1 MNIQADNMQFPF
13 AKGALEGLDNHASHD
28 WNREQIDAMHMQ
40 FVTQWRQS
48 MSTLVPA
55 EIKILAGD
63 MALKT
68 YEEFVL
74 EAPSF
79 ADIQI
84 FEIDALQTLCAWNFD
99 NRWVSAAVDC
109 LFGGAGKIPVRER
122 SGKLT
127 HIELGIRQRLL
138 ETLATAYEAAWQTVY
153 PIRLQTLRQEQ
164 QLSSVRLT
172 SHKDVVLHAQF
183 AIHFNLLELRVDLC
197 LPKRA
202 LDWQTPSASNTSG
215 ETSTATETSGQPPGW
230 SRSLQHQLYA
240 KPVESVAVLCE
251 KELSVAQL
259 LSLSLGQV
267 LPIDL
272 SSPVR
277 LMVDGVNLLSGRY
290 GVRNG
295 HYALKVEHMTTPSV
309 APPKEDFE
317 GATEGQYLGNLDI
330 PAQAQSDLA
339 SAAQAMSQLDHQ
351 IQKSEGEL

>member
-1 MNIQADNMQFPF
+1 MKTDPDNMQFPF
-13 AKGALEGLDNHASHD
+13 AKEALEGLDTQVSQD
-28 WNREQIDAMHMQ
+28 WNREQLDAMHMQ
-40 FVTQWRQS
+40 FVAQWRQS

-63 MALKT
+63 MEMKT
-68 YEEFVL
+68 YEAFVL

-79 ADIQI
+79 ADIQV
-84 FEIDALQTLCAWNFD
+84 FEIDALQTLCAWSFD
-99 NRWVSAAVDC
+99 SRWVAAAVDC
-109 LFGGAGKIPVRER
+109 LFGGAGIIPIKER
-122 SGKLT
+122 TGKLT

-138 ETLATAYEAAWQTVY
+138 ATLATAYEAAWQTAY

-164 QLSSVRLT
+164 QLSSLRLT

-202 LDWQTPSASNTSG
+202 LDWQTPSASAKAS
-215 ETSTATETSGQPPGW
+215 ETSGQPAGW

-272 SSPVR
+272 TAPVH
-277 LMVDGVNLLSGRY
+277 LMVDGVNMLSGRY

-295 HYALKVEHMTTPSV
+295 HYALKVEHMNQ
-309 APPKEDFE
+309 PPLLHPEDFE
-317 GATEGQYLGNLDI
+317 GATSGQYLGSLDM

-339 SAAQAMSQLDHQ
+339 NAAKALSQLDQQ
-351 IQKSEGEL
+351 IQKSEGDV

>member
-1 MNIQADNMQFPF
+1 MNTNPDNMQFPF
-13 AKGALEGLDNHASHD
+13 AKEALEGLDTQVSQD
-28 WNREQIDAMHMQ
+28 WNREQLDAMHMQ
-40 FVTQWRQS
+40 FVAHWRQS

-63 MALKT
+63 MELKT
-68 YEEFVL
+68 YEAFVL

-79 ADIQI
+79 ADIQV

-99 NRWVSAAVDC
+99 SRWVAAAVDC
-109 LFGGAGKIPVRER
+109 LFGGAGIIPIKER
-122 SGKLT
+122 IGKLT

-138 ETLATAYEAAWQTVY
+138 ETLATAYEAAWQTAY

-164 QLSSVRLT
+164 QLSSLRLT

-202 LDWQTPSASNTSG
+202 LDWQTPSASAKAS
-215 ETSTATETSGQPPGW
+215 ETSGQPAGW

-272 SSPVR
+272 SAPVR
-277 LMVDGVNLLSGRY
+277 LMVDGVNMLSGRY

-295 HYALKVEHMTTPSV
+295 HYALKVEHMNQ
-309 APPKEDFE
+309 PPLQHTEDFE
-317 GATEGQYLGNLDI
+317 GATSGQYLGSLDM
-330 PAQAQSDLA
+330 PPQAQSDLA
-339 SAAQAMSQLDHQ
+339 NAAKALSQLDQQ
-351 IQKSEGEL
+351 IQKSEGDV

>member
-1 MNIQADNMQFPF
+1 MNTNPDNMQFPF
-13 AKGALEGLDNHASHD
+13 AKEALEGLDTQVSQD
-28 WNREQIDAMHMQ
+28 WNREQLDAMHMQ
-40 FVTQWRQS
+40 FVAQWRQS

-63 MALKT
+63 MEMKT
-68 YEEFVL
+68 YEAFVL

-79 ADIQI
+79 ADIQV
-84 FEIDALQTLCAWNFD
+84 FEIDALQTLCAWSFD
-99 NRWVSAAVDC
+99 SRWVAAAVDC
-109 LFGGAGKIPVRER
+109 LFGGAGIIPIKER
-122 SGKLT
+122 TGKLT

-138 ETLATAYEAAWQTVY
+138 ETLATAYEAAWQTAY

-164 QLSSVRLT
+164 QLSSLRLT

-202 LDWQTPSASNTSG
+202 LDWQTPSASAKAS
-215 ETSTATETSGQPPGW
+215 ETSGQPAGW

-272 SSPVR
+272 SAPVR
-277 LMVDGVNLLSGRY
+277 LMVDGVNMLSGRY

-295 HYALKVEHMTTPSV
+295 HYALKVEHMNQ
-309 APPKEDFE
+309 PPLQHTEDFE
-317 GATEGQYLGNLDI
+317 GATSGQYLGSLDM
-330 PAQAQSDLA
+330 PPQAQSDLA
-339 SAAQAMSQLDHQ
+339 NAAKALSQLDQQ
-351 IQKSEGEL
+351 IQKSEGDV

>member
-1 MNIQADNMQFPF
+1 MNTNPDNMQFPF
-13 AKGALEGLDNHASHD
+13 AKEALEGLDTQVSQD
-28 WNREQIDAMHMQ
+28 WNREQLDAMHMQ
-40 FVTQWRQS
+40 FVGQWRQS

-63 MALKT
+63 MELKT
-68 YEEFVL
+68 YEAFVL

-79 ADIQI
+79 ADIQV
-84 FEIDALQTLCAWNFD
+84 FEIDALQTLCAWSFD
-99 NRWVSAAVDC
+99 ARWVTAAVDC
-109 LFGGAGKIPVRER
+109 LFGGAGIIPIKER

-138 ETLATAYEAAWQTVY
+138 ATMATAYEAAWQAAY

-164 QLSSVRLT
+164 QLSSLRLT

-202 LDWQTPSASNTSG
+202 LDWQTPSASAKS
-215 ETSTATETSGQPPGW
+215 SETSGQPAGW

-272 SSPVR
+272 SAPVR
-277 LMVDGVNLLSGRY
+277 LMVDGVNMLSGRY

-295 HYALKVEHMTTPSV
+295 HYALKVEHMNQ
-309 APPKEDFE
+309 PPLQHTEDFE
-317 GATEGQYLGNLDI
+317 GATAGQYLGRLDM

-339 SAAQAMSQLDHQ
+339 NAAMALSQLDQQ
-351 IQKSEGEL
+351 IQKSEGDV

>member
-1 MNIQADNMQFPF
+1 MNTTPDKMQFPF
-13 AKGALEGLDNHASHD
+13 AKEALEGLDNHASND
-28 WNREQIDAMHMQ
+28 WNREQVDAMHLQ
-40 FVTQWRQS
+40 FVAHWRES

-63 MALKT
+63 MQLKT
-68 YEEFVL
+68 YENFVL
-74 EAPSF
+74 EAPAF

-84 FEIDALQTLCAWNFD
+84 FEIEALQTLCAWCFD
-99 NRWVSAAVDC
+99 ARWVPVAVDC

-122 SGKLT
+122 NGRLT

-138 ETLATAYEAAWQTVY
+138 ETLATAYEGAWQTVY

-164 QLSSVRLT
+164 QLSSLRLT

-183 AIHFNLLELRVDLC
+183 AIHFNALDLRVDLC

-202 LDWQTPSASNTSG
+202 LDWQTPAGVSQAP
-215 ETSTATETSGQPPGW
+215 EATGQPVGW

-251 KELSVAQL
+251 KELTVAQL

-272 SSPVR
+272 SQPVR

-295 HYALKVEHMTTPSV
+295 HYALKVEHMNSPAMASNM
-309 APPKEDFE
+309 DDME
-317 GATEGQYLGNLDI
+317 GAAEGQYLGSLDM
-330 PAQAQSDLA
+330 PAQAQADLA
-339 SAAQAMSQLDHQ
+339 NAANALNQLDQQ
-351 IQKSEGEL
+351 IQKSEGDV

>member
-1 MNIQADNMQFPF
+1 MNTNPDNMQFPF
-13 AKGALEGLDNHASHD
+13 AKDALEGLDTQVSQD
-28 WNREQIDAMHMQ
+28 WNREQLDAMHMQ
-40 FVTQWRQS
+40 FVAQWRQS

-63 MALKT
+63 MEMKT
-68 YEEFVL
+68 YEAFVL

-79 ADIQI
+79 ADIQV
-84 FEIDALQTLCAWNFD
+84 FEIDALQTLCAWSFD
-99 NRWVSAAVDC
+99 ARWVAAAVDC
-109 LFGGAGKIPVRER
+109 LFGGGGIIPIKER
-122 SGKLT
+122 TGKLT

-138 ETLATAYEAAWQTVY
+138 ATLATAYEAAWQTAY

-164 QLSSVRLT
+164 QLSSLRLT
-172 SHKDVVLHAQF
+172 SHKDLVLHAQF

-202 LDWQTPSASNTSG
+202 LDWQTPNASAKAS
-215 ETSTATETSGQPPGW
+215 ETTGQPAGW

-240 KPVESVAVLCE
+240 KPVDSVAVLCE

-272 SSPVR
+272 SAPVR
-277 LMVDGVNLLSGRY
+277 LMVDGVNMLSGRY

-295 HYALKVEHMTTPSV
+295 HYALKVEHMNQ
-309 APPKEDFE
+309 PPLPLTEDFE
-317 GATEGQYLGNLDI
+317 GATSGQYLGSLDM

-339 SAAQAMSQLDHQ
+339 NAAKALSQLDQQ
-351 IQKSEGEL
+351 IQKSEGDV

>member
-1 MNIQADNMQFPF
+1 MNTNPDNMQFPF
-13 AKGALEGLDNHASHD
+13 AKEALEGLDTQVSQD
-28 WNREQIDAMHMQ
+28 WNREQLDAMHMQ
-40 FVTQWRQS
+40 FVAHWRQS

-63 MALKT
+63 MEMKT
-68 YEEFVL
+68 YEAFVL

-79 ADIQI
+79 ADIQV
-84 FEIDALQTLCAWNFD
+84 FEIDALQTLCAWSFD
-99 NRWVSAAVDC
+99 SRWVAAAVDC
-109 LFGGAGKIPVRER
+109 LFGGAGIIPIKER
-122 SGKLT
+122 TGKLT

-138 ETLATAYEAAWQTVY
+138 ETLATAYEAAWQTAY

-164 QLSSVRLT
+164 QLSSLRLT

-202 LDWQTPSASNTSG
+202 LDWQTPSASAKAS
-215 ETSTATETSGQPPGW
+215 ETSGQPAGW

-272 SSPVR
+272 SAPVR
-277 LMVDGVNLLSGRY
+277 LMVDGVNMLSGRY

-295 HYALKVEHMTTPSV
+295 HYALKVEHMNQ
-309 APPKEDFE
+309 PPLQHTEDFE
-317 GATEGQYLGNLDI
+317 GATSGQYLGSLDM
-330 PAQAQSDLA
+330 PPQAQSDLA
-339 SAAQAMSQLDHQ
+339 NAAKALSQLDQQ
-351 IQKSEGEL
+351 IQKSEGDV

>member
-1 MNIQADNMQFPF
+1 MNTNPDNMQFPF
-13 AKGALEGLDNHASHD
+13 AKEALEGLDTQVSQD
-28 WNREQIDAMHMQ
+28 WNREQLDAMHMQ
-40 FVTQWRQS
+40 FVAQWRQS

-63 MALKT
+63 MELKT
-68 YEEFVL
+68 YEAFVL

-79 ADIQI
+79 ADIQV

-99 NRWVSAAVDC
+99 SRWVAAAVDC
-109 LFGGAGKIPVRER
+109 LFGGAGIIPIKER
-122 SGKLT
+122 TGKLT

-138 ETLATAYEAAWQTVY
+138 ETLATAYEAAWQTAY

-164 QLSSVRLT
+164 QLSSLRLT

-202 LDWQTPSASNTSG
+202 LDWQTPSASAKAS
-215 ETSTATETSGQPPGW
+215 ETSGQPAGW

-272 SSPVR
+272 SAPVR
-277 LMVDGVNLLSGRY
+277 LMVDGVNMLSGRY

-295 HYALKVEHMTTPSV
+295 HYALKVEHMNQ
-309 APPKEDFE
+309 PPIAQTEDFE
-317 GATEGQYLGNLDI
+317 GATSGQYLGSLDM

-339 SAAQAMSQLDHQ
+339 NAAKALSQLDQQ
-351 IQKSEGEL
+351 IQKSEGDV

>member
-1 MNIQADNMQFPF
+1 MNTNPDNMQFPF
-13 AKGALEGLDNHASHD
+13 AKEALEGLDTQVSQD
-28 WNREQIDAMHMQ
+28 WNREQLDAMHMQ
-40 FVTQWRQS
+40 FVGQWRQS

-63 MALKT
+63 MEMKT
-68 YEEFVL
+68 YEAFVL

-79 ADIQI
+79 ADIQV
-84 FEIDALQTLCAWNFD
+84 FEIDALQTLCAWSFD
-99 NRWVSAAVDC
+99 ARWVTAAVDC
-109 LFGGAGKIPVRER
+109 LFGGAGIIPIKER

-138 ETLATAYEAAWQTVY
+138 ATMATAYEAAWQAAY

-164 QLSSVRLT
+164 QLSSLRLT

-202 LDWQTPSASNTSG
+202 LDWQTPNASAKTS
-215 ETSTATETSGQPPGW
+215 ETSGQPAGW

-272 SSPVR
+272 SAPVR
-277 LMVDGVNLLSGRY
+277 LMVDGVNMLSGRY

-295 HYALKVEHMTTPSV
+295 HYALKVEHMNQSPVQHT
-309 APPKEDFE
+309 EDFE
-317 GATEGQYLGNLDI
+317 GATAGQYLGSLDM

-339 SAAQAMSQLDHQ
+339 NAAKALSQLDQQ
-351 IQKSEGEL
+351 IQKSEGDV

>member
-1 MNIQADNMQFPF
+1 MNNNPDNMQFPF
-13 AKGALEGLDNHASHD
+13 AKGALEGLDTQVSHD
-28 WNREQIDAMHMQ
+28 WNREQLDAMHMQ
-40 FVTQWRQS
+40 FVAQWRQS

-55 EIKILAGD
+55 EIKILAGN
-63 MALKT
+63 MEMKT
-68 YEEFVL
+68 YEAFVL

-79 ADIQI
+79 ADIQV
-84 FEIDALQTLCAWNFD
+84 FEIDALQTLCAWSFD
-99 NRWVSAAVDC
+99 TRWVAAAVDC
-109 LFGGAGKIPVRER
+109 LFGGAGVIPIKER

-138 ETLATAYEAAWQTVY
+138 ATLATAYEAAWQTAY

-164 QLSSVRLT
+164 QLSSLRLT
-172 SHKDVVLHAQF
+172 SHKDSVLHAQF

-202 LDWQTPSASNTSG
+202 LDWQTPSASAKAS
-215 ETSTATETSGQPPGW
+215 ETSGQPAGW
-230 SRSLQHQLYA
+230 GRSLQHQLYA
-240 KPVESVAVLCE
+240 KPVDSVAVLCE

-272 SSPVR
+272 SAPVR

-295 HYALKVEHMTTPSV
+295 HYALKVEHMNQ
-309 APPKEDFE
+309 PPLQHTEDFE
-317 GATEGQYLGNLDI
+317 GATSGQYLGSLDM
-330 PAQAQSDLA
+330 PPQAQSDLA
-339 SAAQAMSQLDHQ
+339 NAAKALSQLDQQ
-351 IQKSEGEL
+351 IQKSEGDV

>member
-1 MNIQADNMQFPF
+1 MNTNPDNMQFPF
-13 AKGALEGLDNHASHD
+13 AKEALEGLDTQVAQD
-28 WNREQIDAMHMQ
+28 WNREQLDAMHLQ
-40 FVTQWRQS
+40 FVAQWRQS

-55 EIKILAGD
+55 EIKILAGN
-63 MALKT
+63 MEMKT
-68 YEEFVL
+68 YEAFVL

-79 ADIQI
+79 ADIQV
-84 FEIDALQTLCAWNFD
+84 FEIDALQTLCAWSFD
-99 NRWVSAAVDC
+99 MRWVAAAVDC
-109 LFGGAGKIPVRER
+109 LFGGAGIIPIKER

-138 ETLATAYEAAWQTVY
+138 ATMATAYEAAWQAAY

-164 QLSSVRLT
+164 QLSSLRLT

-202 LDWQTPSASNTSG
+202 LDWQTPSASAKS
-215 ETSTATETSGQPPGW
+215 SETSGQPAGW

-272 SSPVR
+272 SAPVR
-277 LMVDGVNLLSGRY
+277 LMVDGVNMLSGRY

-295 HYALKVEHMTTPSV
+295 HYALKVEHMNQ
-309 APPKEDFE
+309 PPLQHTEDFE
-317 GATEGQYLGNLDI
+317 GATAGQYLGSLDM

-339 SAAQAMSQLDHQ
+339 NAAMALSQLDQQ
-351 IQKSEGEL
+351 IQKSEGDV

>member
-1 MNIQADNMQFPF
+1 MNTNPDNMQFPF
-13 AKGALEGLDNHASHD
+13 AKEALEGLGTQVSQD
-28 WNREQIDAMHMQ
+28 WNREQLDAMHMQ
-40 FVTQWRQS
+40 FVGQWRQS

-63 MALKT
+63 MELKT
-68 YEEFVL
+68 YEAFVL

-79 ADIQI
+79 ADIQV
-84 FEIDALQTLCAWNFD
+84 FEIDALQTLCAWSFD
-99 NRWVSAAVDC
+99 ARWVAAAVDC
-109 LFGGAGKIPVRER
+109 LFGGAGIIPIKER

-138 ETLATAYEAAWQTVY
+138 ATMATAYEAAWQAAY

-164 QLSSVRLT
+164 QLSSLRLT

-202 LDWQTPSASNTSG
+202 LDWQTPSASAKS
-215 ETSTATETSGQPPGW
+215 SETSGQPAGW

-272 SSPVR
+272 SAPVR
-277 LMVDGVNLLSGRY
+277 LMVDGVNMLSGRY

-295 HYALKVEHMTTPSV
+295 HYALKVEHMNQ
-309 APPKEDFE
+309 PPLQHTEDFE
-317 GATEGQYLGNLDI
+317 GATAGQYLGSLDM

-339 SAAQAMSQLDHQ
+339 NAAKALSQLDQQ
-351 IQKSEGEL
+351 IQKSEGDV

>member
-1 MNIQADNMQFPF
+1 MNTNPDNMQFPF
-13 AKGALEGLDNHASHD
+13 AKEALEGLDTQVAQD
-28 WNREQIDAMHMQ
+28 WNREQLDAMHLQ
-40 FVTQWRQS
+40 FVAQWRQS

-55 EIKILAGD
+55 EIKILAGN
-63 MALKT
+63 MEMKT
-68 YEEFVL
+68 YEAFVL

-79 ADIQI
+79 ADIQV
-84 FEIDALQTLCAWNFD
+84 FEIDALQTLCAWSFD
-99 NRWVSAAVDC
+99 MRWVAAAVDC
-109 LFGGAGKIPVRER
+109 LFGGAGIIPIKER

-138 ETLATAYEAAWQTVY
+138 ATMATAYEAAWQAAY

-164 QLSSVRLT
+164 QLSSLRLT

-202 LDWQTPSASNTSG
+202 LDWQTPNASAKTS
-215 ETSTATETSGQPPGW
+215 ETSGQPAGW

-272 SSPVR
+272 SAPVR
-277 LMVDGVNLLSGRY
+277 LMVDGVNMLSGRY

-295 HYALKVEHMTTPSV
+295 HYALKVEHMNQ
-309 APPKEDFE
+309 PPLQHTEDFE
-317 GATEGQYLGNLDI
+317 GATAGQYLGSLDM
-330 PAQAQSDLA
+330 PAQAQTDLA
-339 SAAQAMSQLDHQ
+339 NAAKALSQLDQQ
-351 IQKSEGEL
+351 IQKSEGDV

>member
-1 MNIQADNMQFPF
+1 MNTNPDNMQFPF
-13 AKGALEGLDNHASHD
+13 AKEALEGLDTKVAQD
-28 WNREQIDAMHMQ
+28 WNREQLDAMHLQ
-40 FVTQWRQS
+40 FVAQWRQS

-55 EIKILAGD
+55 EIKILAGN
-63 MALKT
+63 MEMKT
-68 YEEFVL
+68 YEAFVL

-79 ADIQI
+79 ADIQV
-84 FEIDALQTLCAWNFD
+84 FEIDALQTLCAWSFD
-99 NRWVSAAVDC
+99 MRWVAAAVDC
-109 LFGGAGKIPVRER
+109 LFGGAGIIPIKER

-138 ETLATAYEAAWQTVY
+138 ATMATAYEAAWQAAY

-164 QLSSVRLT
+164 QLSSLRLT

-202 LDWQTPSASNTSG
+202 LDWQTPNASAKTS
-215 ETSTATETSGQPPGW
+215 ETSGQPAGW

-272 SSPVR
+272 SAPVR
-277 LMVDGVNLLSGRY
+277 LMVDGVNMLSGRY

-295 HYALKVEHMTTPSV
+295 HYALKVEHMNQ
-309 APPKEDFE
+309 PPLQHTEDFE
-317 GATEGQYLGNLDI
+317 GATAGQYLGSLDM

-339 SAAQAMSQLDHQ
+339 NAAKALSQLDQQ
-351 IQKSEGEL
+351 IQKSEGDV

>member
-1 MNIQADNMQFPF
+1 MNTNPDHMQFPF
-13 AKGALEGLDNHASHD
+13 AKEALEGLDTQVSQD
-28 WNREQIDAMHMQ
+28 WNREQLDAMHMQ
-40 FVTQWRQS
+40 FVGQWRQS

-55 EIKILAGD
+55 EIKILAGN
-63 MALKT
+63 MELKT
-68 YEEFVL
+68 YEAFVL

-79 ADIQI
+79 ADIQV
-84 FEIDALQTLCAWNFD
+84 FEIDALQTLCAWSFD
-99 NRWVSAAVDC
+99 SRWVAAAVDC
-109 LFGGAGKIPVRER
+109 LFGGAGIIPIKER
-122 SGKLT
+122 TGKLT

-138 ETLATAYEAAWQTVY
+138 ETLATAYEAAWQTAY

-164 QLSSVRLT
+164 QLSSLRLT

-202 LDWQTPSASNTSG
+202 LDWQTPSASAKASENS
-215 ETSTATETSGQPPGW
+215 AQPAGW

-272 SSPVR
+272 SAPVR
-277 LMVDGVNLLSGRY
+277 LMVDGVNMLSGRY

-295 HYALKVEHMTTPSV
+295 HYALKVEHMNH
-309 APPKEDFE
+309 PPLLHTEDFE
-317 GATEGQYLGNLDI
+317 GATSGQYLGSLDM
-330 PAQAQSDLA
+330 PPQAKSDLA
-339 SAAQAMSQLDHQ
+339 NAAKALSQLDQQ
-351 IQKSEGEL
+351 IQKSEGDV

>member
-1 MNIQADNMQFPF
+1 MNTNPDNMQFPF
-13 AKGALEGLDNHASHD
+13 AKEALEGLDTQVSQD
-28 WNREQIDAMHMQ
+28 WNREQLDAMHMQ
-40 FVTQWRQS
+40 FVAQWRQS

-63 MALKT
+63 MEMKT
-68 YEEFVL
+68 YEAFVL

-79 ADIQI
+79 ADIQV
-84 FEIDALQTLCAWNFD
+84 FEIDALQSLCAWSFD
-99 NRWVSAAVDC
+99 ARWVTAAVDC
-109 LFGGAGKIPVRER
+109 LFGGGGIIPIKER

-138 ETLATAYEAAWQTVY
+138 ATLATAYEAAWQTAY

-164 QLSSVRLT
+164 QLSSLRLT
-172 SHKDVVLHAQF
+172 SQKDVVLHAQF

-202 LDWQTPSASNTSG
+202 LDWQTPSASAKAS
-215 ETSTATETSGQPPGW
+215 ETSGQPAGW

-240 KPVESVAVLCE
+240 KPVDSVAVLCE

-272 SSPVR
+272 SAPVR
-277 LMVDGVNLLSGRY
+277 LMVDGVNMLSGRY

-295 HYALKVEHMTTPSV
+295 HYALKVEHMNQ
-309 APPKEDFE
+309 PPLLQTEDFE
-317 GATEGQYLGNLDI
+317 GATSGQYLGSLDM
-330 PAQAQSDLA
+330 PAQAQTDLA
-339 SAAQAMSQLDHQ
+339 NAAKALSQLDQQ
-351 IQKSEGEL
+351 IQKSEGDV

>member
-1 MNIQADNMQFPF
+1 MNTNPDNMQFPF
-13 AKGALEGLDNHASHD
+13 AKEALEGLDTQVSQD
-28 WNREQIDAMHMQ
+28 WNREQLDAMHMQ
-40 FVTQWRQS
+40 FVAQWRQS

-63 MALKT
+63 MEMKT
-68 YEEFVL
+68 YEAFVL

-79 ADIQI
+79 ADIQV
-84 FEIDALQTLCAWNFD
+84 FEIDALQTLCAWSFD
-99 NRWVSAAVDC
+99 SRWVAAAVDC
-109 LFGGAGKIPVRER
+109 LFGGAGIIPIKER
-122 SGKLT
+122 TGKLT

-138 ETLATAYEAAWQTVY
+138 ATLATAYEAAWQTAY

-164 QLSSVRLT
+164 QLSSLRLT

-202 LDWQTPSASNTSG
+202 LDWQTPSASAKASEN
-215 ETSTATETSGQPPGW
+215 SGQPAGW
-230 SRSLQHQLYA
+230 GRSLQHQLYA
-240 KPVESVAVLCE
+240 KPVDSVAVLCE

-272 SSPVR
+272 SAPVR
-277 LMVDGVNLLSGRY
+277 LMVDGVNMLSGRY

-295 HYALKVEHMTTPSV
+295 RYALKVEHMNQ
-309 APPKEDFE
+309 PPLLHTEDFE
-317 GATEGQYLGNLDI
+317 GATSGQYLGSLDM

-339 SAAQAMSQLDHQ
+339 NAAKALSQLDQQ
-351 IQKSEGEL
+351 IQKSEGDV

>member
-1 MNIQADNMQFPF
+1 MNTNPDNMQFPF
-13 AKGALEGLDNHASHD
+13 AKEALEGLDTQVSQD
-28 WNREQIDAMHMQ
+28 WNREQLDAMHMQ
-40 FVTQWRQS
+40 FVAHWRQS

-63 MALKT
+63 MELKT
-68 YEEFVL
+68 YEAFVL

-79 ADIQI
+79 ADIQV

-99 NRWVSAAVDC
+99 SRWVAAAVDC
-109 LFGGAGKIPVRER
+109 LFGGAGIIPIKER
-122 SGKLT
+122 TGKLT

-138 ETLATAYEAAWQTVY
+138 ETLATAYEAAWQTAY

-164 QLSSVRLT
+164 QLSSLRLT

-202 LDWQTPSASNTSG
+202 LDWQTPSASAKAS
-215 ETSTATETSGQPPGW
+215 ETSGQPAGW

-272 SSPVR
+272 SAPVR
-277 LMVDGVNLLSGRY
+277 LMVDGVNMLSGRY

-295 HYALKVEHMTTPSV
+295 HYALKVEHMNQ
-309 APPKEDFE
+309 PPLQHTEDFE
-317 GATEGQYLGNLDI
+317 GATAGQYLGSLDM

-339 SAAQAMSQLDHQ
+339 NAAMALSQLDQQ
-351 IQKSEGEL
+351 IQKSEGDV

>member
-1 MNIQADNMQFPF
+1 MNTNPDNMQFPF
-13 AKGALEGLDNHASHD
+13 AKEALEGLDTQVSQD
-28 WNREQIDAMHMQ
+28 WNREQVDAMHMQ
-40 FVTQWRQS
+40 FVAQWRQS

-63 MALKT
+63 MSLKT
-68 YEEFVL
+68 YEAFVL

-79 ADIQI
+79 ADIQV
-84 FEIDALQTLCAWNFD
+84 FEIDALQTLCAWSFD
-99 NRWVSAAVDC
+99 TRWVAAAVDC
-109 LFGGAGKIPVRER
+109 LFGGAGIIPIRER

-138 ETLATAYEAAWQTVY
+138 ETMATAYEAAWQTAY

-164 QLSSVRLT
+164 QLSSLRLT

-202 LDWQTPSASNTSG
+202 LDWQTPSKLANAS
-215 ETSTATETSGQPPGW
+215 ETPGQPAGW

-272 SSPVR
+272 SAPVR
-277 LMVDGVNLLSGRY
+277 IMVDGVNLLSGRY

-295 HYALKVEHMTTPSV
+295 HYALKVEHMNQ
-309 APPKEDFE
+309 PPLPPNTEDLE
-317 GATEGQYLGNLDI
+317 GATSGQYLGSLDM

-339 SAAQAMSQLDHQ
+339 NAAKALSQLDQQ
-351 IQKSEGEL
+351 IQKSEGDV

>member
-1 MNIQADNMQFPF
+1 MNTNPDNMQFPF
-13 AKGALEGLDNHASHD
+13 AKEALEGLDTQVSQD
-28 WNREQIDAMHMQ
+28 WNREQLDAMHMQ
-40 FVTQWRQS
+40 FVAHWRQS

-63 MALKT
+63 MEMKT
-68 YEEFVL
+68 YEAFVL

-79 ADIQI
+79 ADIQV
-84 FEIDALQTLCAWNFD
+84 FEIDALQTLCAWSFD
-99 NRWVSAAVDC
+99 SRWVAAAVDC
-109 LFGGAGKIPVRER
+109 LFGGAGIIPIKER
-122 SGKLT
+122 TGKLT

-138 ETLATAYEAAWQTVY
+138 ETLATAYEAAWQTAY

-164 QLSSVRLT
+164 QLSSLRLT

-202 LDWQTPSASNTSG
+202 LDWQTPSASAKAS
-215 ETSTATETSGQPPGW
+215 ETSGQPAGW

-272 SSPVR
+272 SAPVR
-277 LMVDGVNLLSGRY
+277 LMVDGVNMLSGRY

-295 HYALKVEHMTTPSV
+295 HYALKVEHMNQ
-309 APPKEDFE
+309 PPLQHKEDFE
-317 GATEGQYLGNLDI
+317 GATSGQYLGSLDM
-330 PAQAQSDLA
+330 PPQAQSDLA
-339 SAAQAMSQLDHQ
+339 NAAKALSQLDQQ
-351 IQKSEGEL
+351 IQKSEGDV

>member
-1 MNIQADNMQFPF
+1 MNTNPDNMQFPF
-13 AKGALEGLDNHASHD
+13 AKEALEGLDTQVSHD
-28 WNREQIDAMHMQ
+28 WNREQLDAMHMQ
-40 FVTQWRQS
+40 FVAQWRQS

-63 MALKT
+63 MEMKT
-68 YEEFVL
+68 YEAFVL

-79 ADIQI
+79 ADIQV
-84 FEIDALQTLCAWNFD
+84 FEIDALQTLCAWSFD
-99 NRWVSAAVDC
+99 SRWVAAAVDC
-109 LFGGAGKIPVRER
+109 LFGGAGIIPIKER
-122 SGKLT
+122 TGKLT

-138 ETLATAYEAAWQTVY
+138 ATLATAYEAAWQAAY

-164 QLSSVRLT
+164 QLSSLRLT
-172 SHKDVVLHAQF
+172 SHKDLVLHAQF

-202 LDWQTPSASNTSG
+202 LDWQTPSVSAKSSEN
-215 ETSTATETSGQPPGW
+215 SGQPAGW

-272 SSPVR
+272 SAPVR

-295 HYALKVEHMTTPSV
+295 HYALKVEHMNQ
-309 APPKEDFE
+309 PPLQHTEDFE
-317 GATEGQYLGNLDI
+317 GATSGQYLGSLDV
-330 PAQAQSDLA
+330 PAQAQTDLA
-339 SAAQAMSQLDHQ
+339 NAAMALSQLDQQ
-351 IQKSEGEL
+351 IQKSEGDV

>member
-1 MNIQADNMQFPF
+1 MNTNPDNMQFPF
-13 AKGALEGLDNHASHD
+13 AKEALEGLDTQVSQD
-28 WNREQIDAMHMQ
+28 WNREQLDAMHMQ
-40 FVTQWRQS
+40 FVGQWRQS

-63 MALKT
+63 MEMKT
-68 YEEFVL
+68 YEAFVL

-79 ADIQI
+79 ADIQV
-84 FEIDALQTLCAWNFD
+84 FEIDALQTLCAWSFD
-99 NRWVSAAVDC
+99 ARWVTAAVDC
-109 LFGGAGKIPVRER
+109 LFGGAGIIPIKER

-138 ETLATAYEAAWQTVY
+138 ATMATAYEAAWQAAY

-164 QLSSVRLT
+164 QLSSLRLT

-202 LDWQTPSASNTSG
+202 LDWQTPSASAKS
-215 ETSTATETSGQPPGW
+215 SETSGQPAGW

-272 SSPVR
+272 SAPVR
-277 LMVDGVNLLSGRY
+277 LMVDGVNMLSGRY

-295 HYALKVEHMTTPSV
+295 HYALKVEHMNQ
-309 APPKEDFE
+309 PPVQHTEDFE
-317 GATEGQYLGNLDI
+317 GATAGQYLGNLDM

-339 SAAQAMSQLDHQ
+339 NAAKALSQLDQQ
-351 IQKSEGEL
+351 IQKSEGDV

>member
-1 MNIQADNMQFPF
+1 MNTNPDNMQFPF
-13 AKGALEGLDNHASHD
+13 AKEALEGLDTQVSQD
-28 WNREQIDAMHMQ
+28 WNREQLDAMHMQ
-40 FVTQWRQS
+40 FVAHWRQS

-63 MALKT
+63 MELKT
-68 YEEFVL
+68 YEAFVL

-79 ADIQI
+79 ADIQV

-99 NRWVSAAVDC
+99 SRWVAAAVDC
-109 LFGGAGKIPVRER
+109 LFGGAGIIPIKER
-122 SGKLT
+122 TGKLT

-138 ETLATAYEAAWQTVY
+138 ETLATAYEAAWQTAY

-164 QLSSVRLT
+164 QLSSLRLT

-202 LDWQTPSASNTSG
+202 LDWQTPSASAKAS
-215 ETSTATETSGQPPGW
+215 ETSGQPAGW

-272 SSPVR
+272 STPVR
-277 LMVDGVNLLSGRY
+277 LMVDGVNMLSGRY

-295 HYALKVEHMTTPSV
+295 HYALKVEHMNQ
-309 APPKEDFE
+309 PPLQHTEDFE
-317 GATEGQYLGNLDI
+317 GATSGQYLGSLDM
-330 PAQAQSDLA
+330 PPQAQSDLA
-339 SAAQAMSQLDHQ
+339 NAAKALSQLDQQ
-351 IQKSEGEL
+351 IQKSEGDV

>member
-1 MNIQADNMQFPF
+1 MNTNPDNMQFPF
-13 AKGALEGLDNHASHD
+13 AKEALEGLDTQVSQD
-28 WNREQIDAMHMQ
+28 WNREQLDAMHMQ
-40 FVTQWRQS
+40 FVAQWRQS

-55 EIKILAGD
+55 EIKILAGN
-63 MALKT
+63 MEMKT
-68 YEEFVL
+68 YEAFVL

-79 ADIQI
+79 ADIQV
-84 FEIDALQTLCAWNFD
+84 FEIDALQTLCAWSFD
-99 NRWVSAAVDC
+99 SRWVAAAVDC
-109 LFGGAGKIPVRER
+109 LFGGAGIIPIKER
-122 SGKLT
+122 TGKLT

-138 ETLATAYEAAWQTVY
+138 ETLATAYEAAWQTAY

-164 QLSSVRLT
+164 QLSSLRLT

-202 LDWQTPSASNTSG
+202 LDWQTPSASAKASEN
-215 ETSTATETSGQPPGW
+215 SGQPAGW

-272 SSPVR
+272 TAPVR
-277 LMVDGVNLLSGRY
+277 LMVDGVNMLSGRY

-295 HYALKVEHMTTPSV
+295 HYALKVEHMNQ
-309 APPKEDFE
+309 PPVLHPEDFE
-317 GATEGQYLGNLDI
+317 GATSGQYLGSLDM
-330 PAQAQSDLA
+330 PPQAQSDLA
-339 SAAQAMSQLDHQ
+339 NAAKALSQLDQQ
-351 IQKSEGEL
+351 IQKSEGDV

>member
-1 MNIQADNMQFPF
+1 MNTNPDNMQFPF
-13 AKGALEGLDNHASHD
+13 AKEALEGLDTQVSQD
-28 WNREQIDAMHMQ
+28 WNREQLDAMHMQ
-40 FVTQWRQS
+40 FVGQWRQS

-63 MALKT
+63 MELKT
-68 YEEFVL
+68 YEAFVL

-79 ADIQI
+79 ADIQV
-84 FEIDALQTLCAWNFD
+84 FEIDALQTLCAWSFD
-99 NRWVSAAVDC
+99 ARWVTAAVDC
-109 LFGGAGKIPVRER
+109 LFGGAGIIPIKER

-138 ETLATAYEAAWQTVY
+138 ATMATAYEAAWQAAY

-164 QLSSVRLT
+164 QLSSLRLT

-202 LDWQTPSASNTSG
+202 LDWQTPSASAKS
-215 ETSTATETSGQPPGW
+215 SETSGQPAGW

-272 SSPVR
+272 SAAVR
-277 LMVDGVNLLSGRY
+277 LMVDGVNMLSGRY

-295 HYALKVEHMTTPSV
+295 HYALKVEHMNQ
-309 APPKEDFE
+309 PPLQHTEDFE
-317 GATEGQYLGNLDI
+317 GATAGQYLGSLDM

-339 SAAQAMSQLDHQ
+339 NAAMALSQLDQQ
-351 IQKSEGEL
+351 IQKSEGDV

>member
-1 MNIQADNMQFPF
+1 MNTNPDNMQFPF
-13 AKGALEGLDNHASHD
+13 AKEALEGLDTQVAQD
-28 WNREQIDAMHMQ
+28 WNREQLDAMHLQ
-40 FVTQWRQS
+40 FVAQWRQS

-63 MALKT
+63 MEMKT
-68 YEEFVL
+68 YEAFVL

-79 ADIQI
+79 ADIQV
-84 FEIDALQTLCAWNFD
+84 FEIDALQTLCAWSFD
-99 NRWVSAAVDC
+99 MRWVAAAVDC
-109 LFGGAGKIPVRER
+109 LFGGAGIIPIKER

-138 ETLATAYEAAWQTVY
+138 ATMATAYEAAWQAAY

-164 QLSSVRLT
+164 QLSSLRLT

-202 LDWQTPSASNTSG
+202 LDWQTPNASAKTS
-215 ETSTATETSGQPPGW
+215 ETSGQPAGW

-272 SSPVR
+272 SAPVR
-277 LMVDGVNLLSGRY
+277 LMVDGVNMLSGRY

-295 HYALKVEHMTTPSV
+295 HYALKVEHMNQ
-309 APPKEDFE
+309 PPLQHTEDFE
-317 GATEGQYLGNLDI
+317 GATAGQYLGSLDM

-339 SAAQAMSQLDHQ
+339 NAAKALSQLDQQ
-351 IQKSEGEL
+351 IQKSEGDV

>member
-1 MNIQADNMQFPF
+1 MNTNPDNMQFPF
-13 AKGALEGLDNHASHD
+13 AKEALEGLDTQVSQD
-28 WNREQIDAMHMQ
+28 WNREQLDAMHMQ
-40 FVTQWRQS
+40 FVAQWRQS

-63 MALKT
+63 MEMKT
-68 YEEFVL
+68 YEAFVL

-79 ADIQI
+79 ADIQV
-84 FEIDALQTLCAWNFD
+84 FEIDALQTLCAWSFD
-99 NRWVSAAVDC
+99 SRWVAAAVDC
-109 LFGGAGKIPVRER
+109 LFGGGGIIPIKER
-122 SGKLT
+122 TGKLT

-138 ETLATAYEAAWQTVY
+138 ATLATAYEAAWQTAY

-164 QLSSVRLT
+164 QLSSLRLT
-172 SHKDVVLHAQF
+172 SHKDLVLHAQF

-202 LDWQTPSASNTSG
+202 LDWQIPNASTKSS
-215 ETSTATETSGQPPGW
+215 EASGQPAGW
-230 SRSLQHQLYA
+230 GRSLQHQLYA
-240 KPVESVAVLCE
+240 KPVDSVAVLCE

-272 SSPVR
+272 SAPVR
-277 LMVDGVNLLSGRY
+277 LMVDGVNMLSGRY

-295 HYALKVEHMTTPSV
+295 HYALKVEHMNQ
-309 APPKEDFE
+309 PPLLHPEDFE
-317 GATEGQYLGNLDI
+317 GATSGQYLGSLDI

-339 SAAQAMSQLDHQ
+339 NAAKALSQLDQQ
-351 IQKSEGEL
+351 IQKSEGDL

>member
-1 MNIQADNMQFPF
+1 MNTNPDNMQFPF
-13 AKGALEGLDNHASHD
+13 AKEALEGLDTQVSQD
-28 WNREQIDAMHMQ
+28 WNREQLDAMHMQ
-40 FVTQWRQS
+40 FVAHWRQS

-63 MALKT
+63 MELKT
-68 YEEFVL
+68 YEAFVL

-79 ADIQI
+79 GDIQV

-99 NRWVSAAVDC
+99 SRWVAAAVDC
-109 LFGGAGKIPVRER
+109 LFGGAGIIPIKER
-122 SGKLT
+122 TGKLT

-138 ETLATAYEAAWQTVY
+138 ETLATAYEAAWQTAY

-164 QLSSVRLT
+164 QLSSLRLT

-202 LDWQTPSASNTSG
+202 LDWQTPSASAKAS
-215 ETSTATETSGQPPGW
+215 ETSGQPAGW

-272 SSPVR
+272 SAPVR
-277 LMVDGVNLLSGRY
+277 LMVDGVNMLSGRY

-295 HYALKVEHMTTPSV
+295 HYALKVEHMNQ
-309 APPKEDFE
+309 PPLQHTEDFE
-317 GATEGQYLGNLDI
+317 GATSGQYLGSLDM
-330 PAQAQSDLA
+330 PPQAQSDLA
-339 SAAQAMSQLDHQ
+339 NAAKALSQLDQQ
-351 IQKSEGEL
+351 IQKSEGDV

>member
-1 MNIQADNMQFPF
+1 MNTNPDNMQFPF
-13 AKGALEGLDNHASHD
+13 AKEALEGLDTQVSQD
-28 WNREQIDAMHMQ
+28 WNREQLDAMHMQ
-40 FVTQWRQS
+40 FVGQWRQS

-63 MALKT
+63 MELKT
-68 YEEFVL
+68 YEAFVL

-79 ADIQI
+79 ADIQV
-84 FEIDALQTLCAWNFD
+84 FEIDALQTLCAWSFD
-99 NRWVSAAVDC
+99 ARWVTAAVDC
-109 LFGGAGKIPVRER
+109 LFGGAGIIPIKER

-138 ETLATAYEAAWQTVY
+138 ATMATAYEAAWQAAY

-164 QLSSVRLT
+164 QLSSLRLT

-202 LDWQTPSASNTSG
+202 LDWQTPSASAKS
-215 ETSTATETSGQPPGW
+215 SETSGQPAGW

-272 SSPVR
+272 TAPVR
-277 LMVDGVNLLSGRY
+277 LMVDGVNMLSGRY

-295 HYALKVEHMTTPSV
+295 HYALKVEHMNQ
-309 APPKEDFE
+309 PPLQHTEDFE
-317 GATEGQYLGNLDI
+317 GATAGQYLGSLDM

-339 SAAQAMSQLDHQ
+339 NAAMALSQLDQQ
-351 IQKSEGEL
+351 IQKSEGDV

>member
-1 MNIQADNMQFPF
+1 MNTNPDNMQFPF
-13 AKGALEGLDNHASHD
+13 AKEALEGLDTQVSQD
-28 WNREQIDAMHMQ
+28 WNREQLDAMHMQ
-40 FVTQWRQS
+40 FVAQWRQS

-55 EIKILAGD
+55 EIKILAGN
-63 MALKT
+63 MEMKT
-68 YEEFVL
+68 YEAFVL

-79 ADIQI
+79 ADIQV
-84 FEIDALQTLCAWNFD
+84 FEIDALQTLCAWSFD
-99 NRWVSAAVDC
+99 SRWVAAAVDC
-109 LFGGAGKIPVRER
+109 LFGGAGIIPIKER
-122 SGKLT
+122 TGKLT

-138 ETLATAYEAAWQTVY
+138 ATLATAYEAAWQTAY

-164 QLSSVRLT
+164 QLSSLRLT

-202 LDWQTPSASNTSG
+202 LDWQTPNASAKAS
-215 ETSTATETSGQPPGW
+215 EASGQPAGW
-230 SRSLQHQLYA
+230 GRSLQHQLYA
-240 KPVESVAVLCE
+240 KPVDSVAVLCE

-272 SSPVR
+272 SAPVR
-277 LMVDGVNLLSGRY
+277 LMVDGVNMLSGRY

-295 HYALKVEHMTTPSV
+295 HYALKVEHMNQ
-309 APPKEDFE
+309 PPLQHTEDFE
-317 GATEGQYLGNLDI
+317 GATSGQYLGSLDM

-339 SAAQAMSQLDHQ
+339 NAAKALSQLDQQ
-351 IQKSEGEL
+351 IQKSEGDV

>member
-1 MNIQADNMQFPF
+1 MNTNPDNMQFPF
-13 AKGALEGLDNHASHD
+13 AKEALEGLDTQVAQD
-28 WNREQIDAMHMQ
+28 WNREQLDAMHMQ
-40 FVTQWRQS
+40 FVGQWRQS

-63 MALKT
+63 MEMKT
-68 YEEFVL
+68 YEAFVL

-79 ADIQI
+79 ADIQV
-84 FEIDALQTLCAWNFD
+84 FEIDALQTLCAWSFD
-99 NRWVSAAVDC
+99 ARWVTAAVDC
-109 LFGGAGKIPVRER
+109 LFGGAGIIPIKER

-138 ETLATAYEAAWQTVY
+138 ATMATAYEAAWQAAY

-164 QLSSVRLT
+164 QLSSLRLT

-202 LDWQTPSASNTSG
+202 LDWQTPSASAKS
-215 ETSTATETSGQPPGW
+215 SETSGQPAGW

-272 SSPVR
+272 SAPVR
-277 LMVDGVNLLSGRY
+277 LMVDGVNMLSGRY

-295 HYALKVEHMTTPSV
+295 HYALKVEHMNQ
-309 APPKEDFE
+309 PPVQHTEDFE
-317 GATEGQYLGNLDI
+317 GATAGQYLGNLDM

-339 SAAQAMSQLDHQ
+339 NAAKALSQLDQQ
-351 IQKSEGEL
+351 IQKSEGDV

>member
-1 MNIQADNMQFPF
+1 MNTNPDNMQFPF
-13 AKGALEGLDNHASHD
+13 AKEALEGLDTQVSQD
-28 WNREQIDAMHMQ
+28 WNREQLDAMHMQ
-40 FVTQWRQS
+40 FVAQWRQS

-63 MALKT
+63 MEMKT
-68 YEEFVL
+68 YEAFVL

-79 ADIQI
+79 ADIQV
-84 FEIDALQTLCAWNFD
+84 FEIDALQTLCAWSFD
-99 NRWVSAAVDC
+99 ARWVAAAVDC
-109 LFGGAGKIPVRER
+109 LFGGAGIIPIKER
-122 SGKLT
+122 TGKLT

-138 ETLATAYEAAWQTVY
+138 ATLATAYEAAWQTAY

-164 QLSSVRLT
+164 QLSSLRLT
-172 SHKDVVLHAQF
+172 SHKDLVLHAQF

-202 LDWQTPSASNTSG
+202 LDWQTPNASVKS
-215 ETSTATETSGQPPGW
+215 SETSGQPAGW

-240 KPVESVAVLCE
+240 KPVDSVAVLCE

-272 SSPVR
+272 SAPVR
-277 LMVDGVNLLSGRY
+277 LMVDGVNMLSGRY

-295 HYALKVEHMTTPSV
+295 HYALKVEHMNQPPL
-309 APPKEDFE
+309 APNPQDFE
-317 GATEGQYLGNLDI
+317 GATSGQYLGSLDM
-330 PAQAQSDLA
+330 PAQAQTDLA
-339 SAAQAMSQLDHQ
+339 NAAKALSQLDQ
-351 IQKSEGEL
+351 QMQKSEGDV